1 MYTIAYIY
9 TCILSFPLCIL
20 YVDENIVFVK
30 TPTKRLTLKAKS
42 TDTVWD
48 IKGKIEYETG
58 ISVYNQ
64 QLKLEGQPLPLLDS
78 HNLPGSAQL
87 TLNLETKLSG

>member
-9 TCILSFPLCIL
+9 TCILTFPLCIL
-20 YVDENIVFVK
+20 YVDEKTVFVK
-30 TPTKRLTLKAKS
+30 TPTKRLMLRAKP

-78 HNLPGSAQL
+78 YILPSSTQL